1 PLVFVCDPKITQRSI
16 LPDSKP
22 LIMNRPRIPTAILDA
37 KGSLL
42 HHPELRDSSE
52 PTGRQMSKT
61 VPKDFA
67 CVDACPEVC
76 HHAEQRRLWK
86 ELMQMMAPGVA
97 LASDRWAVIH
107 LVVLEAKSRAGLTSN
122 GEEMRL
128 LHYLD
133 RFGLN
138 PASRSKVSIPAPK
151 ESALQKF
158 LKQQTKKPSPR
169 PVTEIAV
176 SSELLKDAALPN

>member
-1 PLVFVCDPKITQRSI
+1 
-16 LPDSKP
+16 
-22 LIMNRPRIPTAILDA
+22 MNRPRIPTAILDA

-86 ELMQMMAPGVA
+86 ELMKMMAPGVA

-107 LVVLEAKSRAGLTSN
+107 LVTLEAKSRAGLTSN
-122 GEEMRL
+122 AEEMRL
-128 LHYLD
+128 LHYFTAVQISRDGSVGLKKNGAFLVFAA
-133 RFGLN
+133 RFQVEVAILL
-138 PASRSKVSIPAPK
+138 SKLGYQ
-151 ESALQKF
+151 ESGICSAM
-158 LKQQTKKPSPR
+158 
-169 PVTEIAV
+169 
-176 SSELLKDAALPN
+176 